1 MQGLTT
7 FITDGDAH
15 IPFET
20 KLDSSLPK
28 NLTEQVLRLKFKVLQ
43 RLASEND
50 YVLACSR

>member
-7 FITDGDAH
+7 FITESDAH
-15 IPFET
+15 ITFET
-20 KLDSSLPK
+20 MLDSSLPK
-28 NLTEQVLRLKFKVLQ
+28 NLTKQVLHLKFKVLQ